1 MKRYLLLLV
10 MALSLSASSAS
21 KKFASFTGYISCA
34 KCGDASKEPGGIAK
48 HAACSA
54 ACVKGGQ
61 AVVLVTSDNKVLK
74 IANQDKALAQVG
86 KKVTIEGDLKD
97 DTLEIKSIKVI

>member
-1 MKRYLLLLV
+1 MKKYLLLLV
-10 MALSLSASSAS
+10 MALSIGASSAS

-61 AVVLVTSDNKVLK
+61 AVVLVTSDNKIYK
-74 IANQDKALAQVG
+74 IANQDKAIAQVG
-86 KKVTIEGDLKD
+86 KKVNIEGNLKEDTIE
-97 DTLEIKSIKVI
+97 IKTIKTI

>member
-1 MKRYLLLLV
+1 MKKYLLLFV
-10 MALSLSASSAS
+10 MALSLSTSFAF

-34 KCGDASKEPGGIAK
+34 KCTGTGQHGKIED
-48 HAACSA
+48 HAACAA

-61 AVVLVTSDNKVLK
+61 AVVLITSDGKVIK

-86 KKVTIEGDLKD
+86 KKVTIDGKLEGD
-97 DTLEIKSIKVI
+97 TLTISSIKAS